1 MGSVPWDCDMCQQ
14 THLGDPYMNRA
25 RASTHLEV
33 LLGSLLPLLGHGA
46 RPDGA
51 GEHAGE
57 GEDGEGTGDDG
68 ERDEQNLAALIRRR
82 GTAGAV
88 GTEGDEVGYH
98 KKSLLACGSYRRCC
112 MRGGG
117 CAGCHGPTRMCP
129 YQPRVRHTPGHEAQ
143 WLCRRVLRTSL
154 LLLHGQLLPV
164 SLHAVPQRH
173 PEVGLLLGGLLAVSD
188 VPRLAMSQNLQD
200 PPSAVRCSRV

>member
-33 LLGSLLPLLGHGA
+33 LLRSLLPLLGHGA

-88 GTEGDEVGYH
+88 GTEGDEIGCQTIIV
-98 KKSLLACGSYRRCC
+98 S
-112 MRGGG
+112 MRFLSKMLHAWG
-117 CAGCHGPTRMCP
+117 RLRWV
-129 YQPRVRHTPGHEAQ
+129 PRANSDAPLSTPG
-143 WLCRRVLRTSL
+143 TSYAW
-154 LLLHGQLLPV
+154 P
-164 SLHAVPQRH
+164 
-173 PEVGLLLGGLLAVSD
+173 
-188 VPRLAMSQNLQD
+188 
-200 PPSAVRCSRV
+200 

>member
-57 GEDGEGTGDDG
+57 GEDGERTSNDG
-68 ERDEQNLAALIRRR
+68 GREEEDVAALIRRR
-82 GTAGAV
+82 GSARTVGAK
-88 GTEGDEVGYH
+88 GDEIGCMQSMLSVQ
-98 KKSLLACGSYRRCC
+98 CSYR
-112 MRGGG
+112 
-117 CAGCHGPTRMCP
+117 
-129 YQPRVRHTPGHEAQ
+129 
-143 WLCRRVLRTSL
+143 
-154 LLLHGQLLPV
+154 
-164 SLHAVPQRH
+164 
-173 PEVGLLLGGLLAVSD
+173 
-188 VPRLAMSQNLQD
+188 
-200 PPSAVRCSRV
+200 